1 MTQAVHGDTWRVG
14 QPNQEPDLT
23 PRRAPRLAASLLL
36 VTCAAGCSGDTGDAQ
51 PAVQRSPL
59 LQPQRYTE
67 TAPATYRVRLETSAG
82 DVVIQVQRDWAP
94 IGADRFYNLAKGG
107 FYDDSRVYRVVAG
120 FMAQIGL
127 NADPYVSQA
136 WKTQYLVDDPVVESN
151 TRGRVAFA
159 KGGRHT
165 RTTEIFI
172 SYKDN
177 SALDAEGFAP
187 LGTVIEGMDDE
198 HGGRVRVD
206 PNGDVLAQR
215 VVGNARDATA
225 VDGDVEVG
233 PRAERVGI
241 VDRLVLTLGGEDREH
256 EVDLAAR

>member
-1 MTQAVHGDTWRVG
+1 MTQAVPGDTWRVG

-67 TAPATYRVRLETSAG
+67 TAPATYRVRLETSVG
-82 DVVIQVQRDWAP
+82 DVVIQVERDWAP

-187 LGTVIEGMDDE
+187 LGTVIEGMD
-198 HGGRVRVD
+198 VVD
-206 PNGDVLAQR
+206 AFYTDYGD
-215 VVGNARDATA
+215 
-225 VDGDVEVG
+225 G
-233 PRAERVGI
+233 PPR
-241 VDRLVLTLGGEDREH
+241 GEGPYQAMA
-256 EVDLAAR
+256 AARGNEYLDADFPELTRILVVTVTPGG